1 VQRLSSSS
9 QQQTRRGLIILYMA
23 AVVFYWMSLYL
34 YVPTLSV
41 YAESKT
47 DNLALVGV
55 VLAQYGLWQAVTRFP
70 LGIVADWIGR
80 RKPFI
85 IAGFALGGLG
95 ALLMGLTGSINGLI
109 AGRALSGFAA
119 SVWVLLVVAVNS
131 QFPPEDAVRT
141 TALLSGVNSIAR
153 MLATGVTGTLNNV
166 GGFSLSFFLA
176 AVAAGL
182 AVLVMFLVREQPR
195 PSKQPA
201 LRDLGQLIL
210 RKDVLVPSLL
220 CAVAQ
225 YAIWTGPFTFAP
237 ILAKRLG
244 ASGVTLSMLTS
255 MNIAL
260 VMLGSFATSAIVKRV
275 GARSMVVLNFVLIAL
290 AMSLLM
296 IAKTIPVVF
305 ISQILFGLAS
315 GVGYSVLMGLSI
327 RYVAETQRASA
338 MGLFQSVYAIGMFT
352 GPWLSGIL
360 ADAIGVQPMFGVVGA
375 VCLVV
380 GLLGAQK
387 LAKNGGT
394 EPASAR

>member
-1 VQRLSSSS
+1 MQLPSSKP
-9 QQQTRRGLIILYMA
+9 QTRRGLIVLYLA

-34 YVPTLSV
+34 YVPTLPV
-41 YAESKT
+41 YAASKT
-47 DNLALVGV
+47 DNLALVGI
-55 VLAQYGLWQAVTRFP
+55 VLAQYGLWQAVARFP
-70 LGIVADWIGR
+70 LGIIADWVGR

-95 ALLMGLTGSINGLI
+95 ALLMGLSGSINGLI
-109 AGRALSGFAA
+109 VGRALSGFAA

-141 TALLSGVNSIAR
+141 TALLSGVNSVAR
-153 MLATGVTGTLNNV
+153 MVATSGTGTLNDV
-166 GGFSLSFFLA
+166 GGFSLSFILA
-176 AVAAGL
+176 AVTAGL
-182 AVLVMFLVREQPR
+182 AMLVMLFVREQPR
-195 PSKQPA
+195 PPKAPS
-201 LRDLGQLIL
+201 LRDLGQLVL
-210 RKDVLVPSLL
+210 RRDVLVPSLL

-225 YAIWTGPFTFAP
+225 YAIWTAPFTFTP

-260 VMLGSFATSAIVKRV
+260 VMLGSFVTSAIVKRV

-290 AMSLLM
+290 AMGLLM

-305 ISQILFGLAS
+305 VSQILFGVAS

-327 RYVAETQRASA
+327 RYVDETQRASA
-338 MGLFQSVYAIGMFT
+338 MGLFQAVYAIGMFT

-360 ADAIGVQPMFGVVGA
+360 AEAIGIQPMFGVVGA
-375 VCLVV
+375 VCLVI
-380 GLLGAQK
+380 GLLGVQQ
-387 LAKNGGT
+387 LAKSQEM
-394 EPASAR
+394 EPTTA